1 MKLTLFVDAHQDFF
15 CNWLEDF
22 TRDAPDYSFPTEK
35 GRISIQRA
43 IRTHTYGGSTLYMKM
58 EGFYIV
64 PTGEKTETAYP
75 ISEVIRF
82 KIIPLTPS
90 RIEVVAEC
98 GQPVMQ
104 EYFIHLLTQI
114 SRRWPQPPD
123 ITQQLAEARSA
134 IQAALA
140 NIQES
145 QANISSKIN
154 DLESQSLAQIKAAI
168 NQGRIEQGEMARLL
182 DAIRRVI
189 RYVQQDSQQYSK
201 ELVEQAIKAQD
212 DVNSTLS
219 VQEKLEFTLP
229 LLPFFLNYKVELGTD
244 SRIDLEALHSEV
256 RQRWFTLKAS
266 TNS

>member
-22 TRDAPDYSFPTEK
+22 TRDASDYSFPTEK
-35 GRISIQRA
+35 GRISVQRA
-43 IRTHTYGGSTLYMKM
+43 IRANAYGGTFYMKM

-64 PTGEKTETAYP
+64 PTGDKAETAYP

-98 GQPVMQ
+98 GQPVTQ
-104 EYFIHLLTQI
+104 EYFLYLLTQI
-114 SRRWPQPPD
+114 SRRWPQPSD
-123 ITQQLAEARSA
+123 IIQQLAEARSA
-134 IQAALA
+134 IQAALV

-145 QANISSKIN
+145 QVNISSKI
-154 DLESQSLAQIKAAI
+154 DELESQSLAQIKAAI

-189 RYVQQDSQQYSK
+189 RYVQQDSEQYSG
-201 ELVEQAIKAQD
+201 ELIEQVSKAQD
-212 DVNSTLS
+212 AVNSTLS
-219 VQEKLEFTLP
+219 VQEKLELTLP

-256 RQRWFTLKAS
+256 RQRWLALKAS